1 MLATP
6 KITRVFSA
14 ERLVIAS
21 HNSGKIREMADLMAP
36 YDITVCPASE
46 LGLAEPEET
55 GTTFMANAKLK
66 SHAAATVSNL
76 LAFADDSGLV
86 VPALGGQPGVY
97 SARWGGSTRD
107 FYSAMARV
115 KAELTKCDQ
124 APEGANAYFVSAL
137 SLCWPDGHCENFE
150 GEVHGKLSFPPRGEN
165 GFGYD
170 PIFIPTGYGITFG
183 EMPPDQKHAL
193 SHRARA
199 FEQLV
204 AACFPRDG

>member
-1 MLATP
+1 MVAP
-6 KITRVFSA
+6 KKARIFSA

-21 HNSGKIREMADLMAP
+21 HNSGKICEMADLMTP
-36 YDITVCPASE
+36 YDVTVCAAGE

-55 GTTFMANAKLK
+55 GSTFIANAELK
-66 SHAAATVSNL
+66 SRAAATVSNL
-76 LAFADDSGLV
+76 PAFADDSGLV
-86 VPALGGQPGVY
+86 VPALGGQPGIY
-97 SARWGGSTRD
+97 SARWGGGTRN
-107 FYSAMARV
+107 FYTAMARV
-115 KAELTKCDQ
+115 EAELTKFGH
-124 APEGANAYFVSAL
+124 APEGVDAYFVSAL

-150 GEVHGKLSFPPRGEN
+150 GEVHGNLSFPPRGEN

-170 PIFIPTGYGITFG
+170 PIFVPTGYGITFG

>member
-6 KITRVFSA
+6 KIARVFSA

-66 SHAAATVSNL
+66 SHAAATASDL
-76 LAFADDSGLV
+76 PAFADDSGLV
-86 VPALGGQPGVY
+86 VPALGGQPGIY

-115 KAELTKCDQ
+115 KAELTKCGQ
-124 APEGANAYFVSAL
+124 EPEGANAYFVSAL

-183 EMPPDQKHAL
+183 QMPPNQKHAL

-204 AACFPRDG
+204 AACFPHGG